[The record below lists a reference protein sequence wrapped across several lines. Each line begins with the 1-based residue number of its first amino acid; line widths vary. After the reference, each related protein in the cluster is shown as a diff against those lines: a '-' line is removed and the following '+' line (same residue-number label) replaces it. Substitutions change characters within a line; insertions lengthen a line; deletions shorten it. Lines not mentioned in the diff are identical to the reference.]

1 MSGQDVHT
9 QKNHI
14 YLAQKKMPGQDICL
28 KRDRHI
34 TEYSLSET
42 DKQTTVHKGTEN
54 TDRRAHSGFIVHSV
68 SRSILITKL

>member
-42 DKQTTVHKGTEN
+42 DKQTTVHKGTE
-54 TDRRAHSGFIVHSV
+54 TAS
-68 SRSILITKL
+68 